1 MTALGIL
8 DAVGW
13 QTVFDLESGQEREAD
28 GPLCSIARKIQQD
41 HPYPG
46 DQEAGA
52 MAWVTD
58 TALGLTRRYS
68 PELVL
73 LNYAN
78 PFFLRTFSGLSRE
91 AWLGAVATA
100 FVEAGR
106 FIEESGFCP
115 VVLGTGSLTP
125 VMGRVDLSTIDGIEN
140 VTGPV
145 PTYAAVDRPSTRD
158 LKEIEEMDG
167 IRWAMTKDEV
177 VRQFRP
183 CKEQAHRLPDLLLA
197 AEQGWIF
204 RGFGSVTRPVH
215 AIPGLDR
222 EIPIHS
228 DAGTIRTLPEIK
240 PTVLRR
246 LEEGDKVA
254 FIIIEGV
261 GTDNFL
267 LPWTRCDNTFGEF
280 IYPQGGEQYLAAMT
294 GEHLNRQPHPPA
306 YFHFREDDENKPYP
320 FSGYF
325 TALPERT
332 LGGDWSGKSVAVGSR
347 STLTHLTTGADIA
360 LECYARNLYNFGT
373 LAVVREQKK
382 RGDEQGE

>member
-1 MTALGIL
+1 MTLGIL

-13 QTVFDLESGQEREAD
+13 QTVFDLKNGQERKSD
-28 GPLCSIARKIQQD
+28 GPLCTIAREIQQN

-46 DQEAGA
+46 DRESGA

-58 TALGLTRRYS
+58 SALDLTHRYS
-68 PELVL
+68 PDLVI

-91 AWLGAVATA
+91 KWREAVTTA
-100 FVEAGR
+100 FTEAER

-115 VVLGTGSLTP
+115 IVLGTGSLVP
-125 VMGRVDLSTIDGIEN
+125 VTGQVDLSTLKGIEN

-145 PTYAAVDRPSTRD
+145 PTYAAVDRPSPQDLRDIKDMEGVRWALTRD
-158 LKEIEEMDG
+158 EFVK
-167 IRWAMTKDEV
+167 
-177 VRQFRP
+177 QFHP
-183 CKEQAHRLPDLLLA
+183 CKAQTLRLPDFTLA
-197 AEQGWIF
+197 AEEGWIF
-204 RGFGSVTRPVH
+204 RGFGSVARPVH

-228 DAGTIRTLPEIK
+228 DAGAIPRLTEVK
-240 PTVLRR
+240 PTVLRG
-246 LEEGDKVA
+246 LEEGEKIA
-254 FIIIEGV
+254 LIIIEGV
-261 GTDNFL
+261 GTDEFL
-267 LPWTRCDNTFGEF
+267 LPSTRCDNTFGEY
-280 IYPQGGEQYLAAMT
+280 IYPQGGEQYLAVMT
-294 GEHLNRQPHPPA
+294 GEDLNRQPYPPA
-306 YFHFREDDENKPYP
+306 YFHFREDDEHKPYP

-332 LGGDWSGKSVAVGSR
+332 IGGEWPGKSVAVGSR

-373 LAVVREQKK
+373 LAVVREQNT
-382 RGDEQGE
+382 RG